1 MSVIVNGV
9 TKEEKGTVLC
19 FLQEKEA
26 VKLVV
31 FIVLLLILYFFS
43 LAHVP
48 YGSQFKNMF
57 LKRGFLG

>member
-19 FLQEKEA
+19 FLQEKKA

-31 FIVLLLILYFFS
+31 FIILLLCYIFFS
-43 LAHVP
+43 LAHVLMAH
-48 YGSQFKNMF
+48 N
-57 LKRGFLG
+57 LKTCF